1 MDYDGE
7 WQGLPLDRY
16 ILPPAMPSDM
26 LQSQCVLDHASTGK
40 EGNSAK
46 KKKRNSIRTGVWK
59 RRQTK
64 NKLTLIFI
72 LPDLFPSV
80 NPQVSTL

>member
-46 KKKRNSIRTGVWK
+46 KKKKTF
-59 RRQTK
+59 
-64 NKLTLIFI
+64 NKDRCLEEKT
-72 LPDLFPSV
+72 
-80 NPQVSTL
+80 NKE